1 MEGIAAGNLF
11 YDKNYDNI
19 FLLSGGIQKFAVSF
33 KDKID
38 GTLPKVNF
46 YLIFFRKQK
55 NKFFRKKMKKKLE
68 KLS

>member
-19 FLLSGGIQKFAVSF
+19 FLLSGGIEKFAVSF

-46 YLIFFRKQK
+46 YLIFFRK
-55 NKFFRKKMKKKLE
+55 
-68 KLS
+68 